1 MLDQVN
7 ATSKTIPRPK
17 VPDGMPAVHP
27 KLGPPSARYV
37 YTDETGEPSVVVY
50 RFDNSDN
57 SANSPSK
64 EFRPYDLARREWK
77 APDVRPL
84 YRLDALKE
92 NDGPVVIVEGE
103 KCADAL
109 NDLGILAITAFGGCN
124 GVGKT
129 DFAPL
134 RNRDVIIWPDNDEPG
149 FSYRDKVAFA
159 LAKEKAA
166 TVRVVDLDHL
176 TLPKAPPKV
185 SGGILD
191 TLGNVFRK
199 SPPTYTLRNVSD
211 SSPRT
216 YTLPKGWDVADAIA
230 DGFDRTR
237 IRDFLKASIPY
248 TYTGNAFKGDDSFK
262 GKDAPIR
269 EGSFK
274 GDDSFKGK
282 DAPIREGSFKGI
294 DLFKD
299 KPVHENGDNPLKLKE
314 WGEPDMSVLNP
325 RRKPPEFPLSL
336 FGPFWSKWIVSEAE
350 GCSAPPDYIGMTLLT
365 ATSALIG
372 CSRRISPW
380 NKWKEPLMLWTALV
394 GDPSSNKSPALD
406 TVLNILRKI
415 EVEGVDDLKEKLR
428 AFEAEVLA
436 AQCIRQDWEKDLKEI
451 VKAGG
456 ARPSLPANAVEPN
469 KPERPRIFVSDT
481 TPEAL
486 ARLLS
491 HNEKGLLTVRDEL
504 AGWLGSFDRYTGGKG
519 GDRAFWLEAFGGRP
533 YTIDRARNGGES
545 ITIPYLAAS
554 IIGGIQPDK
563 LQSLL
568 LKGDDDGLTARLL
581 YIWPDKVPLKRP
593 QDSHDSP
600 EAEQALRWLNS
611 LKLVSTDENGT
622 HPAICKLTEEAT
634 NDFQDWRVKHA
645 NAQPEGPLAGWWGK
659 MPGVCL
665 RLALCFDYLDR
676 ATTSREESYQVGP
689 WAIEAAA
696 TLIDQYLKPMAART
710 YGDASLPQA
719 ERNAATLAKKIVK
732 EGWERINTR
741 ELQRKVRLPGMKS
754 APEIREAIGVL
765 IDADWLSPDA
775 TREGDTQGRALNN
788 FAINPD
794 ISLRQDRAA

>member
-1 MLDQVN
+1 MLDQIN
-7 ATSKTIPRPK
+7 DTSNVLPRPK
-17 VPDGMPAVHP
+17 VPDGAPAVHP
-27 KLGPPSARYV
+27 KLGQPSTHYV
-37 YTDETGEPSVVVY
+37 YTDETGAPFVVVY

-64 EFRPYDLARREWK
+64 GFRPFDLKCRKWK
-77 APDVRPL
+77 APDLRPL
-84 YRLDALKE
+84 YRIDALRE
-92 NDGPVVIVEGE
+92 HDGPVVIVEGE

-109 NDLGILAITAFGGCN
+109 NDLGILATTAFGGCN

-129 DFAPL
+129 DFSPL
-134 RNRDVIIWPDNDEPG
+134 RNREVIIWPDNDEPG
-149 FSYRDKVAFA
+149 LSYREKVAIA
-159 LAKEKAA
+159 LAKENAA
-166 TVRVVDLDHL
+166 SVRIVDLNSL
-176 TLPKAPPKV
+176 SLAKGPPKV

-199 SPPTYTLRNVSD
+199 SSSTYTLGKVSD
-211 SSPRT
+211 GSPCM
-216 YTLPKGWDVADAIA
+216 YTLRKGWDVADAIT
-230 DGFDRTR
+230 DGWDRTR
-237 IRDFLKASIPY
+237 IREFLKASVPY
-248 TYTGNAFKGDDSFK
+248 TYTGNTFKGDD
-262 GKDAPIR
+262 P
-269 EGSFK
+269 
-274 GDDSFKGK
+274 FKGK

-299 KPVHENGDNPLKLKE
+299 KPLYGNGDNSLKENPTPVVDDSLKLKE

-325 RRKPPEFPLSL
+325 RRSPPEFPLSL
-336 FGPFWSKWIVSEAE
+336 FGPFWSKWIASEAE

-380 NKWKEPLMLWTALV
+380 NKWKEPPMLWTALV

-428 AFEAEVLA
+428 AYEAEVLA

-456 ARPSLPANAVEPN
+456 ARPPLPANAVEPD

-504 AGWLGSFDRYTGGKG
+504 AGWLGSFDRYSGGKG

-533 YTIDRARNGGES
+533 YTIDRARNGGEA
-545 ITIPYLAAS
+545 ITIPHLAAS

-593 QDSHDSP
+593 QDSHESP

-622 HPAICKLTEEAT
+622 HAAICKLTEEAA
-634 NDFQDWRVKHA
+634 NNFQDWRVNHG

-659 MPGVCL
+659 MPGLCL

-676 ATTSREESYQVGP
+676 ATTSREETYQIEP
-689 WAIEAAA
+689 WVIEAAA
-696 TLIDQYLKPMAART
+696 TMIDDYLKPMAART
-710 YGDASLPQA
+710 YGDASRPQA
-719 ERNAATLAKKIVK
+719 ERNAATLAKWIKR
-732 EGWERINTR
+732 ERPER
-741 ELQRKVRLPGMKS
+741 FKVRDLYRQIRLPGLTQPADAK
-754 APEIREAIGVL
+754 EAVQVL
-765 IDADWLSPDA
+765 IDADWVRPAPSRAGGSKGKLSGEYEVNP
-775 TREGDTQGRALNN
+775 EMLNG
-788 FAINPD
+788 
-794 ISLRQDRAA
+794 LERAA